1 MREGDYK
8 KKIEHVKG
16 IAQEWEMNRM
26 VIFVQEKD
34 ALHVLNMNV
43 GYEVNGELCCVG
55 RNVWV
60 SVKWII

>member
-1 MREGDYK
+1 
-8 KKIEHVKG
+8 
-16 IAQEWEMNRM
+16 MNRM

>member
-1 MREGDYK
+1 
-8 KKIEHVKG
+8 
-16 IAQEWEMNRM
+16 M

-43 GYEVNGELCCVG
+43 GYEVNGEFCCVG